1 VPKIA
6 PVDMRWLL
14 EENDSSR
21 LQIQYPALWSD
32 PQKSCI
38 TCFFETKPNAEK
50 IFQWWNDART
60 EVVEW
65 ECDCVSQWIL
75 HRKLLHHGIGKAY
88 QRLSWM
94 DATHVPLGS
103 QEQALNYLEN
113 GVRYTERGMNLIF
126 HSPDAGTGKT
136 MMLMLL
142 AKGLLSMGVDVY
154 VAQMNSIV
162 ELYSSGWRSA
172 EEKAYFERRVM
183 NCGVLGIDD
192 LGKETGQNRID
203 FIDKLLDRVIRHR
216 TANAMPV
223 VTTTNL
229 TPEQIGSGYKGYV
242 MSLLSET
249 CDYVETA
256 GRDWRPASLSRMK
269 EEVALGLSRPVVLR

>member
-6 PVDMRWLL
+6 PPDVRWLL
-14 EENDSSR
+14 EENDSTR
-21 LQIQYPALWSD
+21 LQQQHPALWSD
-32 PQKSCI
+32 PEKSCI
-38 TCFFETKPNAEK
+38 TCFFETKPTADK
-50 IFQWWNDART
+50 TFRWWNFERT
-60 EVVEW
+60 EVVQW
-65 ECDCVSQWIL
+65 ECDCVSQWLL

-88 QRLSWM
+88 QRLSWS
-94 DATHVPLGS
+94 DAADVPMKS
-103 QEQALNYLEN
+103 QAKAMNYLEN
-113 GVRYTERGMNLIF
+113 STRYVERGMNLIF

-142 AKGLLSMGVDVY
+142 AKGLLSNGTDVF

-203 FIDKLLDRVIRHR
+203 FIDRLLDRVIRHR

-223 VTTTNL
+223 ITTTNL
-229 TPEQIGSGYKGYV
+229 TPDQIRAGYNNYV

-256 GRDWRPASLSRMK
+256 GRDWRPASLARMT
-269 EEVALGLSRPVVLR
+269 EEISMDLSRPVVLR